1 MTALISGKFCLPQ
14 MIDTHPTAKA
24 HPLLAGNN
32 ALARFYREVVEC
44 KACPRIVEFR
54 THIAHE
60 KRKQFKDWTYW
71 GKPVPGYGDPDA
83 NLLLVGLAPAAHG
96 GNRTARV
103 FTGDK
108 SADFL
113 VKCLFDVDLANQPNS
128 EAVNDGLVLNNTFMT
143 PVLKC
148 VPPQDKPSAEEL
160 RNCFSYFKREMKLLK
175 QVKII
180 LALGKIAFDGCL
192 KFWRQ
197 NYDLKAKNHPFKHNS
212 RYTMPDGTFL
222 WGCFHPSPRNVNTGR
237 LTYAMMIELLTEVKS
252 QLSPFT

>member
-1 MTALISGKFCLPQ
+1 
-14 MIDTHPTAKA
+14 MIDPHPTVKS
-24 HPLLAGNN
+24 HPLLEGNN
-32 ALARFYREVVEC
+32 AAAEFYREVVNC
-44 KACPRIVEFR
+44 DRCPRIVEFR
-54 THIAHE
+54 THIARE
-60 KRKQFKDWTYW
+60 KRKQYMDWTYW
-71 GKPVPGYGDPDA
+71 GKPVPGYGDLQA
-83 NLLLVGLAPAAHG
+83 KLLLVGLAPAAHG

-113 VKCLFDVDLANQPNS
+113 IKCLHDAGLANQPS
-128 EAVNDGLVLNNTFMT
+128 SDAVNDGLVLNNTFMT

-160 RNCFSYFKREMKLLK
+160 RNCFPHFAREMTLLK
-175 QVKII
+175 NVVII

-197 NYDLKAKNHPFKHNS
+197 KYDLKVKNHPFGHDR
-212 RYTMPDGTFL
+212 RYSMPDGTIL

-237 LTYAMMIELLTEVKS
+237 LTYVMMMDLLTKVIS
-252 QLSPFT
+252 LS